1 MTLSAFRAQLADLER
16 RLDSDPHAVGVEA
29 LKIFEDLLFDMA
41 RARGWRGRRGGINEY
56 LDYLGKRRALSA
68 ETIALGRRYAD
79 IRNCLA
85 HRSGLLVSRPLAEE
99 ILAFVQTVCK
109 AQGQVA
115 GDVMT
120 RHLRTVTPDT
130 SLDAARHIMLVN
142 SIGHLPVV
150 VKGRFVGLLT
160 HRDLLAAWGL
170 RDTAARVADVMTADV
185 EEQVAF
191 VAEDTPLDDVLDLL
205 SKRKVEAVLVTAHG
219 DREEPLLGIITASDV
234 LPLL

>member
-1 MTLSAFRAQLADLER
+1 MVLSAFRAQLADLER
-16 RLDSDPHAVGVEA
+16 RLDDEPHAVGVEA
-29 LKIFEDLLFDMA
+29 LKVFEDVLFDLA

-56 LDYLGKRRALSA
+56 LDYLGKRRVLSP

-99 ILAFVQTVCK
+99 ILAFVQAICK

-120 RHLRTVTPDT
+120 HQLHTVTPET
-130 SLDAARHIMLVN
+130 SLDRARHIMLAN
-142 SIGHLPVV
+142 NIGHLPVV
-150 VKGRFVGLLT
+150 VKKRFVGLLT
-160 HRDLLAAWGL
+160 HRDLLAAWGT
-170 RDTAARVADVMTADV
+170 RNATKVADVMAADV
-185 EEQVAF
+185 EERISF
-191 VAEDTPLDDVLDLL
+191 VAEDTPLDDVLSLL
-205 SKRKVEAVLVTAHG
+205 SRSVTAVLVTRHG